1 MSVRRT
7 SSGPAYSWVVV
18 AVVVALVA
26 TGGAL
31 RLFVR
36 AAQERIQA
44 TDSAAA
50 FDPSDAT
57 SQDNFNSI
65 QDAGADLADLPEAE
79 IGESVEPAPGPIII
93 RFGLDRSVRL
103 TRFLEEVGLDS
114 RAAGRWADL
123 FERAAHTRMLTSG
136 HQMSLYKDPDTG
148 DLRGF
153 RYDLDDNWTV
163 AEQGYDNGVVLA
175 GQRPI
180 QYVVKPVSVTFEIRD
195 SFDRE
200 IARHAIPK
208 PVVDSLVDAFTDRH
222 PLEDLPPG
230 AGVKLIYSESIS
242 GDGTHRMPGDLE
254 AAQVKAGGHTLRAFA
269 FRDEHGTEHLYD
281 EQGHAMGPQ
290 TLRFPLPFEY
300 ISSGF
305 ATARFHPI
313 LHRYRPHVGID
324 LVAKYGTP
332 VKAIADGRVLSS
344 EWAGELGNCVRLE
357 HEHDMVSIYGHLS
370 RISPAA
376 KTGKYVKVGQVIG
389 WVGST
394 GLSTGPHLHFGL
406 VHEGRYVNPLS
417 QTLGEHHQVS
427 PRMRALFDQIK
438 RQYQTLLAKLP
449 DLGTRHVLAAERKP
463 AISPFGDLYHVEL
476 KAPATRRRKFRAT
489 RTVEA
494 SPAASSAM

>member
-1 MSVRRT
+1 MRVRRT
-7 SSGPAYSWVVV
+7 SGGPAYSWVVV

-36 AAQERIQA
+36 AAQQRIQD
-44 TDSAAA
+44 TDFAASDPSAA
-50 FDPSDAT
+50 P
-57 SQDNFNSI
+57 SQDYPPE
-65 QDAGADLADLPEAE
+65 DAGADLADLAEADLE
-79 IGESVEPAPGPIII
+79 EAAEPAPGPIVI
-93 RFGLDRSVRL
+93 RLTLDRSVRL
-103 TRFLEEVGLDS
+103 ARFLEEAGLES
-114 RAAGRWADL
+114 RRARRWAEL
-123 FERAAHTRMLTSG
+123 FFPVAHTLLLANG
-136 HQMSLYKDPDTG
+136 HQLSLYKDPDTG

-153 RYDLDDNWTV
+153 KYDLNDNWTV
-163 AEQGYDNGVVLA
+163 VTQGYDNGVVLV

-180 QYVVKPVSVTFEIRD
+180 QYVVKPVSLTFAIRD

-200 IARHAIPK
+200 VARRAIPK
-208 PVVDSLVDAFTDRH
+208 PVVDALVAAFNDRH
-222 PLEDLPPG
+222 PLESLPPG
-230 AGVKLIYSESIS
+230 SGLKLIYSESIS
-242 GDGTHRMPGDLE
+242 RDGMHRMPGDLQ
-254 AAQVKAGGHTLRAFA
+254 AAQVKVAGHTLRAFA

-281 EQGHAMGPQ
+281 DLGKAMGLQ

-305 ATARFHPI
+305 ATARYHPI
-313 LHRYRPHVGID
+313 LHQYRPHVGID

-332 VKAIADGRVLSS
+332 VQAIADGRVLSS

-376 KTGKYVKVGQVIG
+376 QTGKYVKVGQVIG

-417 QTLGEHHQVS
+417 QKLGENHQVS
-427 PRMRALFDQIK
+427 PRLRAVFDQIK
-438 RQYQTLLAKLP
+438 RQYQTLLAELP
-449 DLGTRHVLAAERKP
+449 DLGTHAVLAGERKP
-463 AISPFGDLYHVEL
+463 AISPFGDLYHVEV
-476 KAPATRRRKFRAT
+476 KARAPQRRRFRAT

-494 SPAASSAM
+494 SPSVSGSM